1 MFIWNDA
8 KKLLFLPANIYGSYD
23 ENTYKYKD
31 FYTGLFMLNI
41 DKDK

>member
-1 MFIWNDA
+1 MFVWNDV

-23 ENTYKYKD
+23 AATYKYKD
-31 FYTGLFMLNI
+31 FYSGLFVINI